1 VLLCTLNEPQTRGQT
16 MYRLKQ
22 LTGILNLLAAF
33 IMVVLLFYGDETLFA
48 LAYTLIAALMIAR
61 TIRIEEER
69 KQQATLIV
77 VYMVVLVLKLLFS
90 SGAIFSDVFQGL
102 PQSIAK
108 ILGIFLIYV
117 PFLIDH
123 FVTMKKYTQFLFPSM
138 DEIAAFSFSQ
148 FRNNKESIKNKVM
161 LVKKA
166 RNSMRRE
173 NIDEIIR
180 DIPRHSSRRYIND
193 GSLTDEYFEQAYG
206 SLDDP
211 YIYIIISNTGSAASE
226 MIALFTNKEFNHA
239 SISFDY
245 DLKTII
251 SYNGGEKVYPP
262 GLNAEMVEYFNKKS
276 DASIMVYKLK
286 VTPEKKAFLIDEIKK
301 INDEGSAY
309 NLLGLL
315 LRYSH
320 KPNIMFCSQFVYK
333 MLKLADLHYFDK
345 KETNVKPTDFVELD
359 YRRQLEFA
367 YEIQF

>member
-1 VLLCTLNEPQTRGQT
+1 

-22 LTGILNLLAAF
+22 LISLLNLFAAF
-33 IMVVLLFYGDETLFA
+33 IMIALLFYGDEALFA
-48 LAYTLIAALMIAR
+48 LAYTLITILMIGR
-61 TIRIEEER
+61 TLRVEEESKSR
-69 KQQATLIV
+69 ITLIV
-77 VYMVVLVLKLLFS
+77 VYVVVLVLKLLFNS
-90 SGAIFSDVFQGL
+90 SGIFGNG
-102 PQSIAK
+102 
-108 ILGIFLIYV
+108 ILGIPQSAAKFIGVFLIYV
-117 PFLIDH
+117 PFMIDH
-123 FVTMKKYTQFLFPSM
+123 FVTMKRYTQFLFPSM
-138 DEIAAFSFSQ
+138 DEIASFSFHT
-148 FRNNKESIKNKVM
+148 FRSNKETIKGKLATVH
-161 LVKKA
+161 KA
-166 RNSMRRE
+166 RKSMSRQ
-173 NIDEIIR
+173 NIDEILR
-180 DIPRHSSRRYIND
+180 DIPRHSSRRYINN
-193 GSLTDEYFEQAYG
+193 GSLTDAYFEQAYQ

-211 YIYIIISNTGSAASE
+211 YVYIIISNTGSAASE
-226 MIALFTNKEFNHA
+226 MISLFTNKEYNHA

-245 DLKTII
+245 DLETII

-286 VTPEKKAFLIDEIKK
+286 TSTEKKKLLIDEIKK
-301 INDEGSAY
+301 INEEGSAY

-333 MLKLADLHYFDK
+333 MLKIADLHYFEK

>member
-1 VLLCTLNEPQTRGQT
+1 MN
-16 MYRLKQ
+16 RLKQ
-22 LTGILNLLAAF
+22 LISLLNIFAAF
-33 IMVVLLFYGDETLFA
+33 IMVALLFYGDETLFA
-48 LAYTLIAALMIAR
+48 LAYILITMLMIRR
-61 TIRIEEER
+61 TLRVEEESKSR
-69 KQQATLIV
+69 VTLTIT
-77 VYMVVLVLKLLFS
+77 YILVLAFKLLFNS
-90 SGAIFSDVFQGL
+90 NGIFGEGL
-102 PQSIAK
+102 LGIPQSAAK
-108 ILGIFLIYV
+108 LIGVLLICV
-117 PFLIDH
+117 PFIIDH
-123 FVTMKKYTQFLFPSM
+123 IFTSKRYTQFLFPSI
-138 DEIAAFSFSQ
+138 DELASFSFHT
-148 FRNNKESIKNKVM
+148 FRHNKQAIKSKLQV
-161 LVKKA
+161 VQKA
-166 RNSMRRE
+166 RKSMSRQ
-173 NIDEIIR
+173 NIDEILR
-180 DIPRHSSRRYIND
+180 DIPRHSSRRYVNN
-193 GSLTDEYFEQAYG
+193 GSLTSEYFYQAYK
-206 SLDDP
+206 SLEDP

-226 MIALFTNKEFNHA
+226 MISLFTNKEYNHA

-245 DLKTII
+245 ELKTII

-286 VTPEKKAFLIDEIKK
+286 TTFEQKKRLIDEIKK

-333 MLKLADLHYFDK
+333 MLKIADLHYFEK

>member
-1 VLLCTLNEPQTRGQT
+1 

-48 LAYTLIAALMIAR
+48 LAYALIAALMIAR
-61 TIRIEEER
+61 TIRIEEDR
-69 KQQATLIV
+69 KQRATLIV
-77 VYMVVLVLKLLFS
+77 VYMMVLLLKLLFS
-90 SGAIFSDVFQGL
+90 SGAIFSDAFSGI
-102 PQSIAK
+102 PQSLAK
-108 ILGIFLIYV
+108 ILGVILIYV
-117 PFLIDH
+117 PFMIDH
-123 FVTMKKYTQFLFPSM
+123 FVTMKRYTQFLFPSM
-138 DEIAAFSFSQ
+138 EEIAAFSFSQ
-148 FRNNKESIKNKVM
+148 FTNNKESIKNKVK
-161 LVKKA
+161 LVQKA
-166 RNSMRRE
+166 RNSMSLE
-173 NIDEIIR
+173 NMEEILR

-193 GSLTDEYFEQAYG
+193 GSLTEEYFEQAYA

-286 VTPEKKAFLIDEIKK
+286 VTREKKAFLINEIKK
-301 INDEGSAY
+301 INEEGSAY

-333 MLKLADLHYFDK
+333 MLKLADLHYFEK

>member
-1 VLLCTLNEPQTRGQT
+1 MN
-16 MYRLKQ
+16 RLKQ
-22 LTGILNLLAAF
+22 LISLLNLFAAF
-33 IMVVLLFYGDETLFA
+33 IMVVLLFYGDKALFA
-48 LAYTLIAALMIAR
+48 LAYILITALMISR
-61 TIRIEEER
+61 TLKVEEESKSR
-69 KQQATLIV
+69 ISLII
-77 VYMVVLVLKLLFS
+77 VYTGVLVLKLLFNS
-90 SGAIFSDVFQGL
+90 SGIFGNG
-102 PQSIAK
+102 
-108 ILGIFLIYV
+108 ILGIPPSVAKIIGVILIYI
-117 PFLIDH
+117 PFMIDH
-123 FVTMKKYTQFLFPSM
+123 FVTVKRYTRFLFPSM
-138 DEIAAFSFSQ
+138 DEIASFSFNT
-148 FRNNKESIKNKVM
+148 FRSNRDNIKGKLGAVH
-161 LVKKA
+161 KA
-166 RNSMRRE
+166 RKSMSRQ
-173 NIDEIIR
+173 NIDEVLR
-180 DIPRHSSRRYIND
+180 DIPRHSSRRYINN
-193 GSLTDEYFEQAYG
+193 GSLTNEYFEQAYQ

-211 YIYIIISNTGSAASE
+211 YVYIIISNTGSAASE
-226 MIALFTNKEFNHA
+226 MISLFTNKEYNHA

-286 VTPEKKAFLIDEIKK
+286 TNSPQKKLLIDEIKK
-301 INDEGSAY
+301 INEEGSAY

-333 MLKLADLHYFDK
+333 MLKMADLHYFEK